1 MIVTRFAPSPTG
13 FLHLGHA
20 YAAFRAHEAARA
32 EGGRFLLRIE
42 DIDTTRCR
50 PEYERAILEDLRW
63 LGITWEEPVRRQS
76 EHFADYTAALAKLDA
91 AGLVYPCFCT
101 RKDIAAEIARAG
113 IAPSASESMEGVY
126 PGTCRALPDGARARR
141 IADGEVYALR
151 LDVAKA
157 RARHTGVLQFVEHG
171 RGPNGETGLQTVQPE
186 LSGDIVLAR
195 KELPTSYHLAVVV
208 DDALQGVS
216 LVTRGEDLFPATGI
230 QRLLQSLLGF
240 AVPDYAH
247 HRLVLDAEGRKFSKR
262 DRGVT
267 LAGLREAGET
277 PETVRARLGM
287 PPPLATRAPSP

>member
-20 YAAFRAHEAARA
+20 YAAFRAYEAARA
-32 EGGRFLLRIE
+32 GGGRFVLRIE

-50 PEYERAILEDLRW
+50 PEFERAIFDDLRW
-63 LGITWEEPVRRQS
+63 LGIAWEEPVRRQS
-76 EHFADYTAALAKLDA
+76 DHFADYTAALAKLEA

-113 IAPSASESMEGVY
+113 VAPSASELGEGVY
-126 PGTCRALPDGARARR
+126 PGTCRALPEGARAQR
-141 IADGEVYALR
+141 IAQGEAYALR

-157 RARHTGVLQFVEHG
+157 RARHAGVLPFAEHG
-171 RGPNGETGLQTVQPE
+171 RGPSGETGMQTARPE
-186 LSGDIVLAR
+186 FSGDIVLAR

-230 QRLLQSLLGF
+230 QRLLQVLLGLP
-240 AVPDYAH
+240 VPDYAH
-247 HRLVLDAEGRKFSKR
+247 HALVLDAEGRKFSKR

-267 LAGLREAGET
+267 LAGLREAGRTAAE
-277 PETVRARLGM
+277 VRAMVGM
-287 PPPLATRAPSP
+287 